1 MKKLILSLFVL
12 SFSFNAFAQTKE
24 VDQEELE
31 KRNWFHSDFEKTGIY
46 GVGTDSALEFLKSK
60 KMKPTTIVVGVL
72 DSGIQIDHED
82 LKNEIWVN
90 PKEVANNNRD
100 DDNNGYIDDTH
111 GWDFVTD
118 NEGNA
123 YNKDTYEATRVVVM
137 YEDLFDSDDKAKNM
151 ENMRKMPDKYQTYLR
166 AKKEWATKYYSAKAR
181 LESSSNEAAKI
192 FAFLNDLQNFAG
204 DIQLTQEN
212 IAKLPNNTESDKEN
226 IDRLT
231 FLIEAN
237 EGFHGLTLKEI
248 ITEAEKDFEGIEK
261 RAKDDLLYAF
271 NKDFDPTNG
280 KLNVK
285 GYGSNEV
292 EGPDAFHGTH
302 VAGLIGATR
311 DNDLGING
319 VAGGH
324 VKLMSV
330 RMVGDGDERDEDV
343 ANAIRYAVD
352 NGAKILN
359 MSFGK
364 PFSPNK
370 ELVREAIR
378 YADSKGVLMFHAAGN
393 DNKDLDWNYNYPS
406 NYEDD
411 SMISFTENWI
421 TVGASTRYPE
431 NLKASFSNFGEIK
444 VDLFAPGTEMY
455 STIQNNSYRYAQ
467 GTSMASPVA
476 AGCAALLWSYFPHL
490 TSQEV
495 KEILFETVNVSHET
509 VKVGSEGE
517 PRKFSD
523 ISATGGVIDVNKAV
537 RLAYDRYGKK
547 GKRSKNRR

>member
-1 MKKLILSLFVL
+1 MKKLFLSLFVL
-12 SFSFNAFAQTKE
+12 SFCFNAIAQNKDI
-24 VDQEELE
+24 DQEELE

-46 GVGTDSALEFLKSK
+46 GVGTDTALEFLKSK

-82 LKNEIWVN
+82 LKKEIWIN
-90 PKEVANNNRD
+90 SKEKVGNNKD
-100 DDNNGYIDDTH
+100 DDNNGYIDDIN

-118 NEGNA
+118 DKGNA

-137 YEDLFDSDDKAKNM
+137 YEDIFDSEDKSKNM
-151 ENMRKMPDKYQTYLR
+151 ENMKKMPEEYQTYLR
-166 AKKEWATKYYSAKAR
+166 AKKEWATKYYSAKTR
-181 LESSSNEAAKI
+181 LENTSNESAKI
-192 FAFLNDLQNFAG
+192 ITFLNDLQNFAG
-204 DIQLTQEN
+204 EIKLTKEN
-212 IAKLPNNTESDKEN
+212 IEKLPNNTESDQEN
-226 IDRLT
+226 IDKLI
-231 FLIEAN
+231 FLIEN
-237 EGFHGLTLKEI
+237 NSEFNGLTLKEI
-248 ITEAEKDFEGIEK
+248 IKEAEEDFEGVEK

-271 NKDFDPTNG
+271 NKDYDPTNG
-280 KLNVK
+280 KLNIK

-364 PFSPNK
+364 AFSPNK
-370 ELVREAIR
+370 QLVREAIE
-378 YADSKGVLMFHAAGN
+378 YADQKGVLMFHAAGN
-393 DNKDLDWNYNYPS
+393 DNKDLDWNYNYPT
-406 NYEDD
+406 NYDD
-411 SMISFTENWI
+411 NSMTSFTRNWV

-431 NLKASFSNFGEIK
+431 NLKASFSNFGTIK
-444 VDLFAPGTEMY
+444 VDLFAPGTEIY

-467 GTSMASPVA
+467 GTSMASPIA
-476 AGCAALLWSYFPHL
+476 AGCAALLWSYFPEL
-490 TSQEV
+490 TSEEV
-495 KEILFETVNVSHET
+495 KEILFETVNVSHT
-509 VKVGSEGE
+509 NVKVGSENDI
-517 PRKFSD
+517 RKFSD
-523 ISATGGVIDVNKAV
+523 LSATGGVIDINKAV

-547 GKRSKNRR
+547 GKKSNRK